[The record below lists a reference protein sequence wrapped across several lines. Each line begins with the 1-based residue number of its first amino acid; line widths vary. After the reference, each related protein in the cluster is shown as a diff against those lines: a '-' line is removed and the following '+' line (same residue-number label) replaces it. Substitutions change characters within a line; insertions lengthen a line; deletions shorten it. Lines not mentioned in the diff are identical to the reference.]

1 MKVERRE
8 CIPNRTSGPRNF
20 PGGRHRNDPKEKSV
34 KKRGHERTD
43 CQTKA
48 MISYK
53 GASIMGEVENLSLK
67 GLFVKTDHK
76 IDVDEQVEISIYF
89 YGADSDLSFS
99 LQATVIRAAENGL
112 GFTFQKIDVDSLA
125 IKKKDPAP
133 EPTVPVA

>member
-1 MKVERRE
+1 M
-8 CIPNRTSGPRNF
+8 
-20 PGGRHRNDPKEKSV
+20 

-67 GLFVKTDHK
+67 GLFVKTDQI

-99 LQATVIRAAENGL
+99 LQATVIRVAETGL
-112 GFTFQKIDVDSLA
+112 GFNFQKIDVY
-125 IKKKDPAP
+125 PCM
-133 EPTVPVA
+133 TTPVMISWGSKIRIIL